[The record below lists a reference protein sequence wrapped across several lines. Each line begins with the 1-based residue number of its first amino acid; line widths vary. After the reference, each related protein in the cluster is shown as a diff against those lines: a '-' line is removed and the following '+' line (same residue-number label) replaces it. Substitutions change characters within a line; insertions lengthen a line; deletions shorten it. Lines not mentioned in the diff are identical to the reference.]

1 MMNKFLREALLDLDE
16 YCEEIRKTNPP
27 NADDLI
33 YLAIEMYEY
42 QCFVYEYYSKPHKI
56 RSFLSQLWRK
66 ITT

>member
-33 YLAIEMYEY
+33 YLATEMYEY
-42 QCFVYEYYSKPHKI
+42 
-56 RSFLSQLWRK
+56 
-66 ITT
+66 

>member
-1 MMNKFLREALLDLDE
+1 MRKKFLGEALLGLDE
-16 YCEEIRKTNPP
+16 YCEEIRKANPP

-42 QCFVYEYYSKPHKI
+42 QCFVYEYYSKSQKI